1 VSDSWK
7 RVSTT
12 GKTWLM
18 MNYLDANLVVDAG
31 LAVFNVLLQ
40 LLQGS
45 GVGGGAIC
53 LEDLDIFVRERS
65 NLLLLGLVICKLLL
79 VFLPVL
85 TRGARHGGE
94 GALRMWR

>member
-1 VSDSWK
+1 MSQRCGGASPVSDSWK

-65 NLLLLGLVICKLLL
+65 NLLL
-79 VFLPVL
+79 